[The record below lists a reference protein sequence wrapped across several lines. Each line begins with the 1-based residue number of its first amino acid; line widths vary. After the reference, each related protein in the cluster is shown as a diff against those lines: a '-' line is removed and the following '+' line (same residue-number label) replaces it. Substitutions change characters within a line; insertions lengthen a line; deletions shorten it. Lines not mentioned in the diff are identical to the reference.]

1 MNQQDIEQVVKAVL
15 LKMKDSSQPASTV
28 HEMGVFASLDDAVAA
43 AKRAQQ
49 GLKSVAMRQLAIH
62 AIREAGE
69 KHARELAELAVSE
82 TGMGRVDDKFAK
94 NVAQARGTPGVECL
108 SPQVLTG
115 DNGLTLIEN
124 APWGVVASVTPSTNP
139 AATVI
144 NNAIS
149 LIAAGNSV
157 VFAPHPAAKKVSQR
171 AITLLNQAVVAAGGP
186 ENLLVTVA
194 NPDIETAQRLF
205 KYPGIGLLVVTGGE
219 AVVDAA
225 RKHTNKRLIAAGAGN
240 PPVVVDETADLPRA
254 AQSIVKGASFDNNI
268 ICADEKVLIVV
279 DSVADEL
286 MRLMEG
292 QHAVKLTAAQAEQLQ
307 PVLLKNI
314 DERGKGTV
322 SRDWADVVRD
332 GIVWDFFGAVTLVR
346 RHLDTLEQQLGCRF
360 THAATSFPPG
370 TDPRIS
376 INVLESAGLEVS
388 HVLDEPTA
396 VADLLALDN
405 AGVVDIGGGT
415 TGIAIVKQG
424 KVTYS
429 ADEATGGH
437 HISLTLAG
445 NRRIPLEEA
454 EQYKRS
460 NAQEIWPVVKP
471 VYEKMAEIVACHIAG
486 QGVTD
491 LWLAGGSCMQP
502 GVEALFR
509 QRFPELQVHLPQH
522 SLFMTPLAIAN
533 SGRAKAEGLYAS

>member
-15 LKMKDSSQPASTV
+15 LKMQDSSKPQSAV
-28 HEMGVFASLDDAVAA
+28 HGTGVFSSLDDAVAA
-43 AKRAQQ
+43 AKTAQQ
-49 GLKSVAMRQLAIH
+49 GLKSVAMRQLAIA
-62 AIREAGE
+62 AIRMAGE
-69 KHARELAELAVSE
+69 EHAKELAELAVSE

-219 AVVDAA
+219 AVVEAA

-240 PPVVVDETADLPRA
+240 PPVVVDETADLARA
-254 AQSIVKGASFDNNI
+254 AMSIVKGASFDNNI

-292 QHAVKLTAAQAEQLQ
+292 QHAVKLTTAQAQQLQ

-314 DERGKGTV
+314 DEHGKGTV
-322 SRDWADVVRD
+322 SREWVGRDAAKIAAAIGLNVPAQTRLLFVETSADHP
-332 GIVWDFFGAVTLVR
+332 FAVTELMMPVLPLIR
-346 RHLDTLEQQLGCRF
+346 VANVDEAIDLAVKLEGGCHHTAAMHSRNIDNMNRMANAIDT
-360 THAATSFPPG
+360 
-370 TDPRIS
+370 S
-376 INVLESAGLEVS
+376 IFVKNGSCIAGLGLGGEGWTTMTITT
-388 HVLDEPTA
+388 PT
-396 VADLLALDN
+396 
-405 AGVVDIGGGT
+405 G
-415 TGIAIVKQG
+415 
-424 KVTYS
+424 
-429 ADEATGGH
+429 E
-437 HISLTLAG
+437 
-445 NRRIPLEEA
+445 
-454 EQYKRS
+454 
-460 NAQEIWPVVKP
+460 
-471 VYEKMAEIVACHIAG
+471 
-486 QGVTD
+486 GVTSARTFVRLRRCVLVD
-491 LWLAGGSCMQP
+491 A
-502 GVEALFR
+502 FR
-509 QRFPELQVHLPQH
+509 IV
-522 SLFMTPLAIAN
+522 
-533 SGRAKAEGLYAS
+533 

>member
-15 LKMKDSSQPASTV
+15 LKMQSSDTPPAAV

-43 AKRAQQ
+43 AKVAQQ
-49 GLKSVAMRQLAIH
+49 GLKSVAMRQLAIA

-69 KHARELAELAVSE
+69 KHARDLAELAVSE
-82 TGMGRVDDKFAK
+82 TGMGRVEDKFAK

-108 SPQVLTG
+108 FPQVLTG

-157 VFAPHPAAKKVSQR
+157 IFAPHPAAKKVSQR
-171 AITLLNQAVVAAGGP
+171 AITLLNQAIVAAGGP

-205 KYPGIGLLVVTGGE
+205 KFPGIGLLVVTGGE
-219 AVVDAA
+219 AVVEAA

-240 PPVVVDETADLPRA
+240 PPVVVDETADLARA

-292 QHAVKLTAAQAEQLQ
+292 QHAVKLEGGCHHTAAMHSRNIENMNQMANAIDTSIF
-307 PVLLKNI
+307 VKNGPCI
-314 DERGKGTV
+314 
-322 SRDWADVVRD
+322 
-332 GIVWDFFGAVTLVR
+332 
-346 RHLDTLEQQLGCRF
+346 
-360 THAATSFPPG
+360 
-370 TDPRIS
+370 
-376 INVLESAGLEVS
+376 AGLGLGGEGWTTMTITT
-388 HVLDEPTA
+388 PT
-396 VADLLALDN
+396 
-405 AGVVDIGGGT
+405 G
-415 TGIAIVKQG
+415 
-424 KVTYS
+424 
-429 ADEATGGH
+429 E
-437 HISLTLAG
+437 
-445 NRRIPLEEA
+445 
-454 EQYKRS
+454 
-460 NAQEIWPVVKP
+460 
-471 VYEKMAEIVACHIAG
+471 
-486 QGVTD
+486 GVTSARTFVRLRRCVLVD
-491 LWLAGGSCMQP
+491 A
-502 GVEALFR
+502 FR
-509 QRFPELQVHLPQH
+509 IV
-522 SLFMTPLAIAN
+522 
-533 SGRAKAEGLYAS
+533 

>member
-1 MNQQDIEQVVKAVL
+1 
-15 LKMKDSSQPASTV
+15 
-28 HEMGVFASLDDAVAA
+28 
-43 AKRAQQ
+43 
-49 GLKSVAMRQLAIH
+49 
-62 AIREAGE
+62 
-69 KHARELAELAVSE
+69 
-82 TGMGRVDDKFAK
+82 MGRVEDKFAK

-157 VFAPHPAAKKVSQR
+157 ILPASGGEKVSQR
-171 AITLLNQAVVAAGGP
+171 AITLLNQAIVAAGGP

-205 KYPGIGLLVVTGGE
+205 KFPGIGLLVVTGGE
-219 AVVDAA
+219 AVVEAA

-240 PPVVVDETADLPRA
+240 PPVVVDETADLARA

-292 QHAVKLTAAQAEQLQ
+292 QHAVKLTAEQAQQLQ

-322 SRDWADVVRD
+322 SRDWVGRDAGKIAAAIGLKVPQETRLLFVETTAEHPFAVTELMMPVLPVVRVANVAD
-332 GIVWDFFGAVTLVR
+332 AIALAVKLEGGCHHTAAMHSR
-346 RHLDTLEQQLGCRF
+346 NIENMNQMANAIDT
-360 THAATSFPPG
+360 
-370 TDPRIS
+370 S
-376 INVLESAGLEVS
+376 IFVKNGPCIAGLGLGGEGWTTMTITT
-388 HVLDEPTA
+388 PT
-396 VADLLALDN
+396 
-405 AGVVDIGGGT
+405 G
-415 TGIAIVKQG
+415 
-424 KVTYS
+424 
-429 ADEATGGH
+429 E
-437 HISLTLAG
+437 
-445 NRRIPLEEA
+445 
-454 EQYKRS
+454 
-460 NAQEIWPVVKP
+460 
-471 VYEKMAEIVACHIAG
+471 
-486 QGVTD
+486 GVTSARTFVRLRRCVLVD
-491 LWLAGGSCMQP
+491 A
-502 GVEALFR
+502 FR
-509 QRFPELQVHLPQH
+509 IV
-522 SLFMTPLAIAN
+522 
-533 SGRAKAEGLYAS
+533 